1 MTFFGSLAAQRAP
14 RRFWSLAAPVHA
26 VVLVAL
32 AVGCARS
39 EEPDSSK
46 TDNLPRATSA
56 ITTAA
61 PEVMPPSQAAHWVAE
76 LRSVH
81 AKLDAAKSASE
92 QRTAL
97 QAVER
102 LFESTP
108 PLGSGESA
116 PELLPLRQDLA
127 SRAARV
133 ELHRGD
139 TASAGRWA
147 ARGLHL
153 AAAPSLFRANLLL
166 DAAEVRRREGN
177 EAGARAALLEA
188 MQINQHLLE
197 EELENP

>member
-1 MTFFGSLAAQRAP
+1 MTFFRSARLAL

-26 VVLVAL
+26 VVLVGI

-39 EEPDSSK
+39 EEPDSSR
-46 TDNLPRATSA
+46 TGSRPSTTSA
-56 ITTAA
+56 GTTVA
-61 PEVMPPSQAAHWVAE
+61 PQALAPNQAAHWVAE

-81 AKLDAAKSASE
+81 AKLDAAKGASE
-92 QRTAL
+92 QRAAL

-102 LFESTP
+102 LFEATP
-108 PLGSGESA
+108 PVGPGESA

-127 SRAARV
+127 SRAARA
-133 ELHRGD
+133 LLQLGD
-139 TASAGRWA
+139 AAGARRWA
-147 ARGLHL
+147 ERGLAL

-166 DAAEVRRREGN
+166 DAAEVRRREGD
-177 EAGARAALLEA
+177 EAGARSALLEA